1 MPCKTC
7 PKNFHV
13 LSWGHLSDKGVPS
26 TERCLLLLCAV
37 WLTLLVFERA
47 RARRD
52 RARLEHVVH
61 VNGTRGKSTVTR
73 LIAAGLRAGGWRTAC
88 KTTGTDPI
96 YSGVDGSERPIR
108 RIAPSNIREQL
119 RILHRAAGEG
129 AQILVVE
136 CMAVQPELQRVSQ
149 QEMLRGDI
157 GVITN
162 VRLDHTDVMGAT
174 LPEIAVS
181 LCSTVPDRGALF
193 TAEDRLTQQ
202 LAEAAQARQCRFFPV
217 RPDGSEPD
225 FDFAENI
232 ALALAVCAHLGVPR
246 ETALEGMRHFSR
258 DPYALSLWRIGSGV
272 FVNALSINDPEST
285 ARVYADV
292 RGRLEQDITHTV
304 FLFNNRMDR
313 GARTHDMVS
322 VALRLKPDE
331 VWLLGSGQDYF
342 RRSLLLDGFSGTIVP
357 LGRQFESRLRALPAG
372 TLVFAAGNIAND
384 GRRLMEFAAKE
395 GSPLV

>member
-1 MPCKTC
+1 M
-7 PKNFHV
+7 
-13 LSWGHLSDKGVPS
+13 
-26 TERCLLLLCAV
+26 ERCLILLCAA
-37 WLTLLVFERA
+37 WLALLIFERV

-52 RARLEHVVH
+52 RAKLAHVIH

-73 LIAAGLRAGGWRTAC
+73 LIAAGLRAGGLRTAC

-96 YSGVDGSERPIR
+96 YSSTDGSEQPIR

-119 RILHRAAGEG
+119 RTLHRAAAES
-129 AQILVVE
+129 AQVLVVE

-174 LPEIAVS
+174 LPEIAAS
-181 LCSTVPDRGALF
+181 LCSTVPDRGMLF

-202 LAEAAQARQCRFFPV
+202 LAEAAQARQSLFFSV

-258 DPYALSLWRIGSGV
+258 DPYALSLWQIGGSI

-285 ARVYADV
+285 ARVYNDV
-292 RGRLEQDITHTV
+292 RSKLAQQITRVV

-322 VALRLKPDE
+322 VALALKPDE

-342 RRSLLLDGFSGTIVP
+342 RRSLLRSGFSGAIIP
-357 LGRQFESRLRALPAG
+357 LGRHFEARLRALPAG
-372 TLVFAAGNIAND
+372 SLVFAAGNIAND

-395 GSPLV
+395 GTPLV